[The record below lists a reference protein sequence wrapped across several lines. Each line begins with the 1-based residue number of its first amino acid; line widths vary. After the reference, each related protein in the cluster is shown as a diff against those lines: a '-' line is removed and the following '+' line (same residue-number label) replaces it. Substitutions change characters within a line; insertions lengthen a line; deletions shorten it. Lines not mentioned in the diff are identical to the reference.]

1 MSSKLFGSLIS
12 KYHKMSLPPRH
23 ENKLKYWFF
32 FFSICS
38 FIQQVFSGPCCVS
51 DHGGGALEGREM
63 GNQMTTGHFVSAA
76 TGAGQQPG
84 EVGLLYLLD
93 E

>member
-1 MSSKLFGSLIS
+1 MCQTMG
-12 KYHKMSLPPRH
+12 
-23 ENKLKYWFF
+23 
-32 FFSICS
+32 
-38 FIQQVFSGPCCVS
+38 
-51 DHGGGALEGREM
+51 GGGALEGREM

>member
-1 MSSKLFGSLIS
+1 MSDRLCG
-12 KYHKMSLPPRH
+12 RA
-23 ENKLKYWFF
+23 E
-32 FFSICS
+32 
-38 FIQQVFSGPCCVS
+38 
-51 DHGGGALEGREM
+51 GGGGWGVGWGALEGRET
-63 GNQMTTGHFVSAA
+63 GDQMTTGRFVSAA